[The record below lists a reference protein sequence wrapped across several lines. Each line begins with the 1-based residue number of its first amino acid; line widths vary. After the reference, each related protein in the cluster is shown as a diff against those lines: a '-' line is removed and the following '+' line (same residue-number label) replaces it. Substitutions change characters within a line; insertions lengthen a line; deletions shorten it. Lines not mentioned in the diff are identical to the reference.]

1 MGLIFGLLYAVLTIV
16 QVLLI
21 IRIVLDVTQSF
32 ARSWRPKGAA
42 LMTAMAVYSVTDPPM
57 RWIRSKV
64 PSLDLGG
71 IRLDLAFILLFFA
84 VIILKFI
91 VLQFGIAAS

>member
-1 MGLIFGLLYAVLTIV
+1 MSLLFGLLYAALTVI

-32 ARSWRPKGAA
+32 ARSWRPKGVA
-42 LMTAMAVYSVTDPPM
+42 LMTAMAVYTVTDPPM

-64 PSLDLGG
+64 PTLDFGG

-91 VLQFGIAAS
+91 VLQFG